1 MPACPGNAAF
11 YSSRNAFHITKMS
24 SSTTRKTGARTHS
37 SYGLL
42 FLLPLLAFT
51 IAGCLTPVRAVPT
64 PTPWP
69 TPVPSEQNR
78 YTVTRGTIEDRFQV
92 IAEVAPL
99 HWEPLAFAVDGKLGA
114 VLVNEGEQAEEGQ
127 ILAELIMPDLLEQL
141 EQARLDLS
149 RAESVLWVYENE
161 LTFDL
166 ERAQLEARRAELL
179 LQRAREAGDTNEIS
193 LQEVAL
199 QIAQVNLREIENRVD
214 PSLEQAVARAKLAVA
229 ALERQV
235 EERRIRA
242 PFTGQVVAVGIGLNS
257 MRGPL
262 EPPQRRAEV
271 PAFSPFIV
279 IVEPEPVE
287 LIVSS
292 QSARASDLVIGQE
305 VTAIHRWAQ
314 DEPFPVH
321 VAQLPTISSGD
332 RFIPGF
338 PGSIHLA
345 VEGETPPLVAGE
357 FINIQVVAAVRDDTL
372 LLPDAA
378 VRRFGGRTFVVVQ
391 DGDRQ
396 RRIDIRTGL
405 ESQGMV
411 EVLEGL
417 EEGDVILGR

>member
-1 MPACPGNAAF
+1 MSASTARRSGV
-11 YSSRNAFHITKMS
+11 SSRP
-24 SSTTRKTGARTHS
+24 
-37 SYGLL
+37 SYTLL
-42 FLLPLLAFT
+42 LLLPLLAFAF
-51 IAGCLTPVRAVPT
+51 AGCLTPVRAVPT

-92 IAEVAPL
+92 IAEVAPIR
-99 HWEPLAFAVDGKLGA
+99 WEPLAFAVDGQLGA

-127 ILAELIMPDLLEQL
+127 ILAELIMPDLLERL

-149 RAESVLWVYENE
+149 RSESVLWVYENE

-166 ERAQLEARRAELL
+166 ERAQLESQRAELL
-179 LQRAREAGDTNEIS
+179 LQQARDAGDTDEIA

-199 QIAQVNLREIENRVD
+199 QLAQVNLREIESRVD

-235 EERRIRA
+235 AERRIRA
-242 PFTGQVVAVGIGLNS
+242 PFAGQVVAVGINLNS

-287 LIVSS
+287 LIISS
-292 QSARASDLVIGQE
+292 QAARASDLVIGQE

-314 DEPFPVH
+314 DEPFPVSIS
-321 VAQLPTISSGD
+321 QLPTISSGD

-357 FINIQVVAAVRDDTL
+357 FINIEVVAAVRDDTL

-417 EEGDVILGR
+417 EEGDVIVGR

>member
-1 MPACPGNAAF
+1 MTASPSQSPNGR
-11 YSSRNAFHITKMS
+11 SRWL
-24 SSTTRKTGARTHS
+24 HS
-37 SYGLL
+37 ILL
-42 FLLPLLAFT
+42 LLPLLASV

-69 TPVPSEQNR
+69 TPVLSEQKT
-78 YTVTRGTIEDRFQV
+78 YMVTRGTVEDRFQL

-99 HWEPLAFAVDGKLGA
+99 RWEPLAFAVDGKLGA
-114 VLVNEGEQAEEGQ
+114 VLVSEGEQAEEGQ

-149 RAESVLWVYENE
+149 KNESVLWVYENE
-161 LTFDL
+161 QSFNL
-166 ERAQLEARRAELL
+166 ERAQLEARRVELL
-179 LQRAREAGDTNEIS
+179 LEQARNAGDADQIA

-199 QIAQVNLREIENRVD
+199 ELAQLNLHEVESRVD
-214 PSLEQAVARAKLAVA
+214 PSLVQAVARAQLAVT

-242 PFTGQVVAVGIGLNS
+242 PFSGQVVAVGIGLNS
-257 MRGPL
+257 MRGSL
-262 EPPQRRAEV
+262 EPPQRRADV
-271 PAFSPFIV
+271 PAFSPFMV
-279 IVEPEPVE
+279 IVEPQPVE

-292 QSARASDLVIGQE
+292 QSARASDLVIGKE

-314 DEPFPVH
+314 DEPFPVN

-332 RFIPGF
+332 RFTPGF

-345 VEGETPPLVAGE
+345 IDGETPPLVAGE
-357 FINIQVVAAVRDDTL
+357 FINIEVVAAVRDDTL
-372 LLPDAA
+372 VLPDAA

-417 EEGDVILGR
+417 AEGDVIVGR

>member
-1 MPACPGNAAF
+1 M
-11 YSSRNAFHITKMS
+11 SRSI
-24 SSTTRKTGARTHS
+24 
-37 SYGLL
+37 LL
-42 FLLPLLAFT
+42 LLPFLASV

-69 TPVPSEQNR
+69 TPVLSEQKT
-78 YTVTRGTIEDRFQV
+78 YMVMRGTVEDRFQL

-99 HWEPLAFAVDGKLGA
+99 RWEPLAFAVDGKLGA
-114 VLVNEGEQAEEGQ
+114 VLVSEGEQAEEGQ

-161 LTFDL
+161 LSFDL
-166 ERAQLEARRAELL
+166 KRAQLEARRVELL
-179 LQRAREAGDTNEIS
+179 LEQARNAADAEQIA

-199 QIAQVNLREIENRVD
+199 ELAQLNLSEVESRID

-235 EERRIRA
+235 EEHRIRA
-242 PFTGQVVAVGIGLNS
+242 PFVGQVVAVGIGLNS

-262 EPPQRRAEV
+262 ELPHRRTDV
-271 PAFSPFIV
+271 PAFSPFMV
-279 IVEPEPVE
+279 IVEPQPVE

-292 QSARASDLVIGQE
+292 QSARVGDLVLGQE

-314 DEPFPVH
+314 DQPFPVR
-321 VAQLPTISSGD
+321 VAKLPTISSGD
-332 RFIPGF
+332 RFTPGY
-338 PGSIHLA
+338 PGSIHLSI
-345 VEGETPPLVAGE
+345 EGESPPLAAGE
-357 FINIQVVAAVRDDTL
+357 FINIEVVAAVRDDTL
-372 LLPDAA
+372 VLPDAA

-405 ESQGMV
+405 ESQGVV

-417 EEGDVILGR
+417 EEGDVIVGR

>member
-1 MPACPGNAAF
+1 MSASPQPTSCF
-11 YSSRNAFHITKMS
+11 RSR
-24 SSTTRKTGARTHS
+24 HS
-37 SYGLL
+37 IRLL
-42 FLLPLLAFT
+42 LLLALLAT
-51 IAGCLTPVRAVPT
+51 AVSGCLTPVRVVPT

-69 TPVPSEQNR
+69 TPVPSERNR
-78 YTVTRGTIEDRFQV
+78 YTVTRGVIEDRFQL

-99 HWEPLAFAVDGKLGA
+99 RWEPLAFAVDGKLGA
-114 VLVNEGEQAEEGQ
+114 VLVSEGEQAEEGQ

-161 LTFDL
+161 LSFDL
-166 ERAQLEARRAELL
+166 ERAQLDVRRVELL
-179 LQRAREAGDTNEIS
+179 LEHARSAGDANQVAI
-193 LQEVAL
+193 QEVEL
-199 QIAQVNLREIENRVD
+199 ELAQLNLREVESRVD
-214 PSLEQAVARAKLAVA
+214 PSLVQSVARANLSVV

-242 PFTGQVVAVGIGLNS
+242 PFSGQVVAVGIGLNS

-262 EPPQRRAEV
+262 EPPQRRADV
-271 PAFSPFIV
+271 PAFSPFMV
-279 IVEPEPVE
+279 IVEPQPVE

-292 QSARASDLVIGQE
+292 QSARASELSVGLE

-314 DEPFPVH
+314 DDPFPVQ
-321 VAQLPTISSGD
+321 VSQLPTISSGD
-332 RFIPGF
+332 RFTPGF

-357 FINIQVVAAVRDDTL
+357 FVNIEVVAAVREDTL

-417 EEGDVILGR
+417 EEGDVIVGR

>member
-1 MPACPGNAAF
+1 MSASPQPTSCF
-11 YSSRNAFHITKMS
+11 RSR
-24 SSTTRKTGARTHS
+24 HS
-37 SYGLL
+37 IRLL
-42 FLLPLLAFT
+42 LLLAVLA
-51 IAGCLTPVRAVPT
+51 IAISGCLTPVRVVPT

-78 YTVTRGTIEDRFQV
+78 YTVTRGVIEDRFQL

-99 HWEPLAFAVDGKLGA
+99 RWEPLAFAVDGKLGA
-114 VLVNEGEQAEEGQ
+114 VLVSEGEKAEEGQ

-161 LTFDL
+161 LSFDL
-166 ERAQLEARRAELL
+166 ERAQLDVRRVELL
-179 LQRAREAGDTNEIS
+179 LEHARNAGDANQVAI
-193 LQEVAL
+193 QEVEL
-199 QIAQVNLREIENRVD
+199 ELAQLNLREVESRVD
-214 PSLEQAVARAKLAVA
+214 PSLVQSVARANLAVV

-242 PFTGQVVAVGIGLNS
+242 PFSGQVVAVGIGLNS

-262 EPPQRRAEV
+262 DPPQRRADV
-271 PAFSPFIV
+271 PAFSPFMV
-279 IVEPEPVE
+279 IVEPQPVE

-292 QSARASDLVIGQE
+292 QSSRASELSVGLE
-305 VTAIHRWAQ
+305 VTATHRWAQ
-314 DEPFPVH
+314 DEPFPVQ
-321 VAQLPTISSGD
+321 VSQLPTISSGD
-332 RFIPGF
+332 RFTPGF

-357 FINIQVVAAVRDDTL
+357 FINIEVVAAVREDTL

-417 EEGDVILGR
+417 EEGDVIVGR

>member
-1 MPACPGNAAF
+1 
-11 YSSRNAFHITKMS
+11 MS
-24 SSTTRKTGARTHS
+24 ASHSKSLSARFRP
-37 SYGLL
+37 SYTLL
-42 FLLPLLAFT
+42 LLLPLLASA

-69 TPVPSEQNR
+69 TPVPSEQKR

-99 HWEPLAFAVDGKLGA
+99 RWEPLAFAVDGKLGS

-179 LQRAREAGDTNEIS
+179 LQHAREAGDTNEIV

-199 QIAQVNLREIENRVD
+199 DLAQVNLREIESRVD

-242 PFTGQVVAVGIGLNS
+242 PFSGQVVAVGIGLNS

-262 EPPQRRAEV
+262 EPPQRRADV

-279 IVEPEPVE
+279 IVEPDPVE

-292 QSARASDLVIGQE
+292 QAARVSDLVIGQE

-338 PGSIHLA
+338 PGSIHLT

-357 FINIQVVAAVRDDTL
+357 FINIEVVAAVRDNTL

>member
-1 MPACPGNAAF
+1 MSASPQPTSCF
-11 YSSRNAFHITKMS
+11 RSR
-24 SSTTRKTGARTHS
+24 HS
-37 SYGLL
+37 IRLL
-42 FLLPLLAFT
+42 LLLAVLA
-51 IAGCLTPVRAVPT
+51 IAISGCLTPVRVVPT

-78 YTVTRGTIEDRFQV
+78 YTVTRGVIEDRFQL

-99 HWEPLAFAVDGKLGA
+99 RWEPLAFAVDGKLGA
-114 VLVNEGEQAEEGQ
+114 VLVSEGEKAEEGK

-161 LTFDL
+161 LSFDL
-166 ERAQLEARRAELL
+166 ERAQLDVRRVELL
-179 LQRAREAGDTNEIS
+179 LEHARNAGDANQVAI
-193 LQEVAL
+193 QEVEL
-199 QIAQVNLREIENRVD
+199 ELAQLNLREVESRVD
-214 PSLEQAVARAKLAVA
+214 PSLVQSVARANLAVV

-242 PFTGQVVAVGIGLNS
+242 PFSGQVVAVGIGLNS

-262 EPPQRRAEV
+262 DPPQRRADV
-271 PAFSPFIV
+271 PAFSPFMV
-279 IVEPEPVE
+279 IVEPQPVE

-292 QSARASDLVIGQE
+292 QSSRASELSVGLE
-305 VTAIHRWAQ
+305 VTATHRWAQ
-314 DEPFPVH
+314 DEPFPVQ
-321 VAQLPTISSGD
+321 VSQLPTISSGD
-332 RFIPGF
+332 RFTPGF

-357 FINIQVVAAVRDDTL
+357 FINIEVVAAVREDTL

-417 EEGDVILGR
+417 EEGDVIVGR

>member
-1 MPACPGNAAF
+1 MPVSPQP
-11 YSSRNAFHITKMS
+11 SSCVRFRPLI
-24 SSTTRKTGARTHS
+24 R
-37 SYGLL
+37 LL
-42 FLLPLLAFT
+42 VLSALLAT
-51 IAGCLTPVRAVPT
+51 AISGCLAPVRVVPT

-78 YTVTRGTIEDRFQV
+78 YTVTRGDIEDRFQL

-99 HWEPLAFAVDGKLGA
+99 RWEPLAFAVDGTLGA

-161 LTFDL
+161 LSFDR
-166 ERAQLEARRAELL
+166 ERAGLQVSRVELL
-179 LQRAREAGDTNEIS
+179 LEQARNAADAD
-193 LQEVAL
+193 QVAL
-199 QIAQVNLREIENRVD
+199 YEVELELAQLNLREVESRVD
-214 PSLEQAVARAKLAVA
+214 PSLVQSVARAKLAVA
-229 ALERQV
+229 ALERKV
-235 EERRIRA
+235 EERRLRA
-242 PFTGQVVAVGIGLNS
+242 PFSGQVVAVGVGLNS

-262 EPPQRRAEV
+262 EPPQRRADV
-271 PAFSPFIV
+271 SAFAPFVV
-279 IVEPEPVE
+279 IVEPQPVE

-292 QSARASDLVIGQE
+292 QSSRASELSVGLE

-314 DEPFPVH
+314 DEPFPVQ
-321 VAQLPTISSGD
+321 VSQLPTISSGD

-357 FINIQVVAAVRDDTL
+357 FINIEVIAAVRENTL

-417 EEGDVILGR
+417 EEGDVIVGR

>member
-1 MPACPGNAAF
+1 MSA
-11 YSSRNAFHITKMS
+11 SSLQNLM
-24 SSTTRKTGARTHS
+24 ARG
-37 SYGLL
+37 GLL
-42 FLLPLLAFT
+42 HCLTWLPPLLAFAV
-51 IAGCLTPVRAVPT
+51 AGCLSPVRAVPT

-69 TPVPSEQNR
+69 TPVISEQKS
-78 YTVTRGTIEDRFQV
+78 YTVTRGTVEDRFQL
-92 IAEVAPL
+92 ISEVAPL
-99 HWEPLAFAVDGKLGA
+99 RWEPLAFAVDGQLAA
-114 VLVNEGEQAEEGQ
+114 VLVNEGEEAEEGQ

-149 RAESVLWVYENE
+149 KTESELWVNENE
-161 LTFDL
+161 QTFNL
-166 ERAQLEARRAELL
+166 ERAQLEVRRTELL
-179 LQRAREAGDTNEIS
+179 LEQARNAGDADQIA
-193 LQEVAL
+193 LQEVAFQL
-199 QIAQVNLREIENRVD
+199 AQLNLREVESRVD
-214 PSLEQAVARAKLAVA
+214 PSLVQAVARAQLAVA

-242 PFTGQVVAVGIGLNS
+242 PFSGQIVAVGVGLNS

-262 EPPQRRAEV
+262 ESPQRRAEV

-279 IVEPEPVE
+279 IVEPHPVE

-292 QSARASDLVIGQE
+292 QSARASDLAVGQE

-314 DEPFPVH
+314 DKPFPVR
-321 VAQLPTISSGD
+321 VAQMPTISSGD
-332 RFIPGF
+332 RFIPGY

-345 VEGETPPLVAGE
+345 VDGESPPLVAGE
-357 FINIQVVAAVRDDTL
+357 FINIEVVAAVRDDTL
-372 LLPDAA
+372 VLPDAA

-396 RRIDIRTGL
+396 RRIDIRIGL

-417 EEGDVILGR
+417 NEGDIVVGR

>member
-1 MPACPGNAAF
+1 MSASPQPTSCF
-11 YSSRNAFHITKMS
+11 RSR
-24 SSTTRKTGARTHS
+24 HS
-37 SYGLL
+37 IRLL
-42 FLLPLLAFT
+42 LLLAVLA
-51 IAGCLTPVRAVPT
+51 IAISGCLTPVRVVPT

-78 YTVTRGTIEDRFQV
+78 YTVTRGVIEDRFQL

-99 HWEPLAFAVDGKLGA
+99 RWEPLAFAVDGKLGA
-114 VLVNEGEQAEEGQ
+114 VLVSEGEQAEEGQ

-161 LTFDL
+161 LSFDL
-166 ERAQLEARRAELL
+166 ERAQLDVRRVELL
-179 LQRAREAGDTNEIS
+179 LEHARNAGDANQVAI
-193 LQEVAL
+193 QEVEL
-199 QIAQVNLREIENRVD
+199 ELAQLNLREVESRVD
-214 PSLEQAVARAKLAVA
+214 PSLVQSVARANLAVV

-242 PFTGQVVAVGIGLNS
+242 PFSGQVVAVGIGLNS

-262 EPPQRRAEV
+262 DPPQRRADV
-271 PAFSPFIV
+271 PAFSPFMV
-279 IVEPEPVE
+279 IVEPQPVE

-292 QSARASDLVIGQE
+292 QSSRASELSVGLE
-305 VTAIHRWAQ
+305 VTATHRWAQ
-314 DEPFPVH
+314 DEPFPVQ
-321 VAQLPTISSGD
+321 VSQLPTISSGD
-332 RFIPGF
+332 RFTPGF

-357 FINIQVVAAVRDDTL
+357 FINIEVVAAVREDTL

-417 EEGDVILGR
+417 EEGDVIVGR

>member
-1 MPACPGNAAF
+1 MIASLSQSPIAR
-11 YSSRNAFHITKMS
+11 SR
-24 SSTTRKTGARTHS
+24 RLHS
-37 SYGLL
+37 ILL
-42 FLLPLLAFT
+42 LLPLLASM
-51 IAGCLTPVRAVPT
+51 IAACLAPVRAVPT

-69 TPVPSEQNR
+69 TPVLSVQKR
-78 YTVTRGTIEDRFQV
+78 YTVTRGTVEDRFQLV
-92 IAEVAPL
+92 AEVAPL
-99 HWEPLAFAVDGKLGA
+99 RWEPLAFAVDGKLGA
-114 VLVNEGEQAEEGQ
+114 VLVREGEEAEEGQ

-149 RAESVLWVYENE
+149 KNESVLWVYENE
-161 LTFDL
+161 QSFNL
-166 ERAQLEARRAELL
+166 ERAQLEARRVELL
-179 LQRAREAGDTNEIS
+179 LEQARNAGDTDQIA

-199 QIAQVNLREIENRVD
+199 ELAQLNLNEVESRVD
-214 PSLEQAVARAKLAVA
+214 PSLVQAVARAQLAVT

-235 EERRIRA
+235 EEHRIRA
-242 PFTGQVVAVGIGLNS
+242 PFSGQVVAVGIGLNS
-257 MRGPL
+257 MRGSL
-262 EPPQRRAEV
+262 EPPQRRADV
-271 PAFSPFIV
+271 PAFSPFMV
-279 IVEPEPVE
+279 IVEPQPVE

-292 QSARASDLVIGQE
+292 QSARASDLVIGKE

-314 DEPFPVH
+314 DEPFPVN

-332 RFIPGF
+332 RFTPGF

-345 VEGETPPLVAGE
+345 IDGETPPLVAGE
-357 FINIQVVAAVRDDTL
+357 FINIEVVAAVRDDTL
-372 LLPDAA
+372 VLPDAA

-417 EEGDVILGR
+417 AEGDVIVGR

>member
-1 MPACPGNAAF
+1 M
-11 YSSRNAFHITKMS
+11 
-24 SSTTRKTGARTHS
+24 
-37 SYGLL
+37 
-42 FLLPLLAFT
+42 LA
-51 IAGCLTPVRAVPT
+51 IAISGCLTPVRVVPT

-78 YTVTRGTIEDRFQV
+78 YTVTRGVIEDRFQL

-99 HWEPLAFAVDGKLGA
+99 RWEPLAFAVDGKLGA
-114 VLVNEGEQAEEGQ
+114 VLVSEGEKAEEGQ

-161 LTFDL
+161 LSFDL
-166 ERAQLEARRAELL
+166 ERAQLDVRRVELL
-179 LQRAREAGDTNEIS
+179 LEHARNAGDANQVAI
-193 LQEVAL
+193 QEVEL
-199 QIAQVNLREIENRVD
+199 ELAQLNLREVESRVD
-214 PSLEQAVARAKLAVA
+214 PSLVQSVARANLAVV

-242 PFTGQVVAVGIGLNS
+242 PFSGQVVAVGIGLNS

-262 EPPQRRAEV
+262 DPPQRRADV
-271 PAFSPFIV
+271 PAFSPFMV
-279 IVEPEPVE
+279 IVEPQPVE

-292 QSARASDLVIGQE
+292 QSSRASELSVGLE
-305 VTAIHRWAQ
+305 VTATHRWAQ
-314 DEPFPVH
+314 DEPFPVQ
-321 VAQLPTISSGD
+321 VSQLPTISSGD
-332 RFIPGF
+332 RFTPGF

-357 FINIQVVAAVRDDTL
+357 FINIEVVAAVREDTL

-417 EEGDVILGR
+417 EEGDVIVGR

>member
-1 MPACPGNAAF
+1 MSASPQPNLCF
-11 YSSRNAFHITKMS
+11 RSRPS
-24 SSTTRKTGARTHS
+24 VR
-37 SYGLL
+37 LL
-42 FLLPLLAFT
+42 LLLALLATT
-51 IAGCLTPVRAVPT
+51 IAGCLTPVRVVPT

-78 YTVTRGTIEDRFQV
+78 YTVTRGAIEDRFQL

-99 HWEPLAFAVDGKLGA
+99 RWEPLAFAVDGKLGA
-114 VLVNEGEQAEEGQ
+114 VLVSEGEQAEEGQ

-161 LTFDL
+161 LSFDL
-166 ERAQLEARRAELL
+166 ERAQLDVRRVELL
-179 LQRAREAGDTNEIS
+179 LEHARSAGDANQVAI
-193 LQEVAL
+193 QEVEL
-199 QIAQVNLREIENRVD
+199 ELAQLNLREVESRVD
-214 PSLEQAVARAKLAVA
+214 PSLVQSVARANLSVV

-242 PFTGQVVAVGIGLNS
+242 PFSGQVVAVGIGLNS

-262 EPPQRRAEV
+262 EPPQRRADV
-271 PAFSPFIV
+271 PAFSPFMV
-279 IVEPEPVE
+279 IVEPQPVE

-292 QSARASDLVIGQE
+292 QSARASELSVGLE

-314 DEPFPVH
+314 DDPFPVQ
-321 VAQLPTISSGD
+321 VSQLPTISSGD
-332 RFIPGF
+332 RFTPGF

-357 FINIQVVAAVRDDTL
+357 FVNIEVVAAVREDTL

-417 EEGDVILGR
+417 EEGDVIVGR

>member
-1 MPACPGNAAF
+1 MSASPQPT
-11 YSSRNAFHITKMS
+11 SSFRS
-24 SSTTRKTGARTHS
+24 RHS
-37 SYGLL
+37 IRLL
-42 FLLPLLAFT
+42 LLLAVLA
-51 IAGCLTPVRAVPT
+51 IAISGCLTPVRVVPT

-78 YTVTRGTIEDRFQV
+78 YTVTRGVIEDRFQL

-99 HWEPLAFAVDGKLGA
+99 RWEPLAFAVDGKLGA
-114 VLVNEGEQAEEGQ
+114 VLVSEGEQAEEGQ

-161 LTFDL
+161 LSFDL
-166 ERAQLEARRAELL
+166 ERAQLDVRRVELL
-179 LQRAREAGDTNEIS
+179 LEHARNAGDANLVAI
-193 LQEVAL
+193 QEVEL
-199 QIAQVNLREIENRVD
+199 ELAQLNLREVESRVD
-214 PSLEQAVARAKLAVA
+214 PSLVQSVARANLAVV

-242 PFTGQVVAVGIGLNS
+242 PFSGQVVAVGIGLNS

-262 EPPQRRAEV
+262 DPPQRRADV
-271 PAFSPFIV
+271 PAFSPFMV
-279 IVEPEPVE
+279 IVEPQPVE

-292 QSARASDLVIGQE
+292 QSSRASELSVGLE
-305 VTAIHRWAQ
+305 VTATHRWAQ
-314 DEPFPVH
+314 DEPFPVQ
-321 VAQLPTISSGD
+321 VSQLPTISSGD
-332 RFIPGF
+332 RFTPGF

-357 FINIQVVAAVRDDTL
+357 FINIEVVAAVREDTL

-417 EEGDVILGR
+417 EEGDVIVGR

>member
-1 MPACPGNAAF
+1 MAW
-11 YSSRNAFHITKMS
+11 
-24 SSTTRKTGARTHS
+24 
-37 SYGLL
+37 
-42 FLLPLLAFT
+42 LLPLLAFA
-51 IAGCLTPVRAVPT
+51 IAGCLSPVRAVPT

-69 TPVPSEQNR
+69 TPVLSERNR
-78 YTVTRGTIEDRFQV
+78 YTVSRGAIVDRFQL

-99 HWEPLAFAVDGKLGA
+99 HWEPLAFAVDGQLAA
-114 VLVNEGEQAEEGQ
+114 VFVQEGEEAEEGQ
-127 ILAELIMPDLLEQL
+127 VLAELIMPDRLEQL

-149 RAESVLWVYENE
+149 RTESVLWVYENE
-161 LTFDL
+161 QSFNL
-166 ERAQLEARRAELL
+166 ERASLEVRRAELL
-179 LQRAREAGDTNEIS
+179 LEQARAANDPAQIA

-199 QIAQVNLREIENRVD
+199 ELAQLDMRAVENRID
-214 PSLEQAVARAKLAVA
+214 PSLVQAVARANLAVV

-242 PFTGQVVAVGIGLNS
+242 PFAGTVVAVGVGLKS
-257 MRGPL
+257 LRGPL

-271 PAFSPFIV
+271 PAFSPFVV
-279 IVEPEPVE
+279 IVDPEPVE

-292 QSARASDLVIGQE
+292 QSARASDLTIDQE

-314 DEPFPVH
+314 DQPFPAH
-321 VAQLPTISSGD
+321 VALLPSISSGD
-332 RFIPGF
+332 RFTPGY

-345 VEGETPPLVAGE
+345 IDGDSPPLVAGE
-357 FINIQVVAAVRDDTL
+357 FVNIEVVAAVRDDTL
-372 LLPDAA
+372 VLPDAA

-417 EEGDVILGR
+417 TEGDVVVGR

>member
-1 MPACPGNAAF
+1 MSASPQPSPCF
-11 YSSRNAFHITKMS
+11 RSRPPI
-24 SSTTRKTGARTHS
+24 R
-37 SYGLL
+37 LL
-42 FLLPLLAFT
+42 LLSALLAT
-51 IAGCLTPVRAVPT
+51 ALAGCLTPVRVVPT

-78 YTVTRGTIEDRFQV
+78 YAVSRGAIEDRFQL

-99 HWEPLAFAVDGKLGA
+99 RWEPLAFAVDGKLGA
-114 VLVNEGEQAEEGQ
+114 VLVSEGEQAEEGQ

-161 LTFDL
+161 LSFDL
-166 ERAQLEARRAELL
+166 ERAQLDVRRVELL
-179 LQRAREAGDTNEIS
+179 LEHARNAGDANQVA
-193 LQEVAL
+193 LQEVQL
-199 QIAQVNLREIENRVD
+199 EIAQLNLREVESRVD
-214 PSLEQAVARAKLAVA
+214 PSLVQSVARANLAVE

-242 PFTGQVVAVGIGLNS
+242 PFSGQIVAVGIGLNS

-262 EPPQRRAEV
+262 EPPQRRADV
-271 PAFSPFIV
+271 PAFSPFMV
-279 IVEPEPVE
+279 IVEPQPVE

-292 QSARASDLVIGQE
+292 QSSRASELSVGLE

-314 DEPFPVH
+314 DEPFPVQ
-321 VAQLPTISSGD
+321 VSQLPTISSGD
-332 RFIPGF
+332 RFTPGF

-357 FINIQVVAAVRDDTL
+357 FVNIEVVAAVREDTL

-417 EEGDVILGR
+417 EEGDVIVGR

>member
-1 MPACPGNAAF
+1 MTASPSQSPNGR
-11 YSSRNAFHITKMS
+11 SRWL
-24 SSTTRKTGARTHS
+24 HS
-37 SYGLL
+37 ILL
-42 FLLPLLAFT
+42 LLPLLASV

-69 TPVPSEQNR
+69 TPVLSEQKT
-78 YTVTRGTIEDRFQV
+78 YMVTRGTVEDRFQL

-99 HWEPLAFAVDGKLGA
+99 RWEPLAFAVDGKLGA
-114 VLVNEGEQAEEGQ
+114 VLVSEGEQAEEGQ

-149 RAESVLWVYENE
+149 KNESVLWVYENE
-161 LTFDL
+161 QSFNL
-166 ERAQLEARRAELL
+166 ERAQLEARRVELL
-179 LQRAREAGDTNEIS
+179 LEQARNAGDADQIA

-199 QIAQVNLREIENRVD
+199 QLAQLNLHEVESRVD
-214 PSLEQAVARAKLAVA
+214 PSLVQAVARAQLAVA

-242 PFTGQVVAVGIGLNS
+242 PFSGQVVAVGIGLNS

-262 EPPQRRAEV
+262 EPPQRRADV
-271 PAFSPFIV
+271 PAFSPFMV
-279 IVEPEPVE
+279 IVEPQPVE

-292 QSARASDLVIGQE
+292 QSARASDLVIGKE

-314 DEPFPVH
+314 DEPFPVN
-321 VAQLPTISSGD
+321 VSQLPTISSGD
-332 RFIPGF
+332 RFTPGF

-345 VEGETPPLVAGE
+345 IEGETPPLVAGE
-357 FINIQVVAAVRDDTL
+357 FINIEVVAAVRDDTL
-372 LLPDAA
+372 VLPDAA

-417 EEGDVILGR
+417 AEGDVIVGR

>member
-1 MPACPGNAAF
+1 MPVSPQPSPCVR
-11 YSSRNAFHITKMS
+11 SRPSI
-24 SSTTRKTGARTHS
+24 R
-37 SYGLL
+37 LL
-42 FLLPLLAFT
+42 LLLALLAT
-51 IAGCLTPVRAVPT
+51 AISGCLTPVRVVPT

-78 YTVTRGTIEDRFQV
+78 YSVTRGAIEDRFSL

-99 HWEPLAFAVDGKLGA
+99 RWEPLAFAVDGKLGA

-161 LTFDL
+161 LSFDR
-166 ERAQLEARRAELL
+166 ERAELQVRRVEL
-179 LQRAREAGDTNEIS
+179 LLEQARNAADAD
-193 LQEVAL
+193 QVAL
-199 QIAQVNLREIENRVD
+199 HEVELELAQLNLREVESRVD
-214 PSLEQAVARAKLAVA
+214 PSLVQSVARAKLAVA

-235 EERRIRA
+235 EERRLRA
-242 PFTGQVVAVGIGLNS
+242 PFSGQVVAVGVGLNS

-262 EPPQRRAEV
+262 EPPQRRTDVA
-271 PAFSPFIV
+271 AFAPFMV
-279 IVEPEPVE
+279 IVEPQPVE
-287 LIVSS
+287 LIISS
-292 QSARASDLVIGQE
+292 QSSRASELSVGLE

-314 DEPFPVH
+314 DEPFTVQ
-321 VAQLPTISSGD
+321 VSQLPTISSGD
-332 RFIPGF
+332 RFTPGF

-357 FINIQVVAAVRDDTL
+357 FVNIEVVAAVREDTL

-417 EEGDVILGR
+417 EEGDVIVGR

>member
-1 MPACPGNAAF
+1 MTASLSQSPNAR
-11 YSSRNAFHITKMS
+11 SRWL
-24 SSTTRKTGARTHS
+24 HS
-37 SYGLL
+37 ILL
-42 FLLPLLAFT
+42 LLPLLASM
-51 IAGCLTPVRAVPT
+51 IAGCLAPVRAVPT

-69 TPVPSEQNR
+69 TPVLSEQKR
-78 YTVTRGTIEDRFQV
+78 YTVTRGTVEDRFQLV
-92 IAEVAPL
+92 AEVAPL
-99 HWEPLAFAVDGKLGA
+99 RWEPLAFAVDGKLGA
-114 VLVNEGEQAEEGQ
+114 VLVREGEEAEEGQ

-149 RAESVLWVYENE
+149 KNESVLWVYENE
-161 LTFDL
+161 QSFNL
-166 ERAQLEARRAELL
+166 ERAQLEARRVELL
-179 LQRAREAGDTNEIS
+179 LEQARNAGDTDQIA

-199 QIAQVNLREIENRVD
+199 DLAQLNLREVENRVD
-214 PSLEQAVARAKLAVA
+214 PSLVQAVARAQLAVA

-242 PFTGQVVAVGIGLNS
+242 PFSGQVVAVGIGLNS
-257 MRGPL
+257 MRGSL
-262 EPPQRRAEV
+262 EPPQRRADV
-271 PAFSPFIV
+271 PAFSPFMV
-279 IVEPEPVE
+279 IVEPQPVE

-292 QSARASDLVIGQE
+292 QSARASDLVIGKE
-305 VTAIHRWAQ
+305 VTAIHRWAK
-314 DEPFPVH
+314 DEPFPVN

-332 RFIPGF
+332 RFTPGF

-345 VEGETPPLVAGE
+345 IDGETPPLVAGE
-357 FINIQVVAAVRDDTL
+357 FINIEVVAAVRDDTL
-372 LLPDAA
+372 VLPDAA

-417 EEGDVILGR
+417 AEGDVIVGR

>member
-1 MPACPGNAAF
+1 MSASPQPIPCF
-11 YSSRNAFHITKMS
+11 RSRPSI
-24 SSTTRKTGARTHS
+24 R
-37 SYGLL
+37 LL
-42 FLLPLLAFT
+42 LLLALLAT
-51 IAGCLTPVRAVPT
+51 AVAGCLTPVRVVPT

-69 TPVPSEQNR
+69 TPVPSERNR
-78 YTVTRGTIEDRFQV
+78 YTVTRGAIEDRFQL

-99 HWEPLAFAVDGKLGA
+99 RWEPLAFAVDGKLGA
-114 VLVNEGEQAEEGQ
+114 VLVSEGEQAEEGQ

-161 LTFDL
+161 LSFDL
-166 ERAQLEARRAELL
+166 ERAQLEVRRVELL
-179 LQRAREAGDTNEIS
+179 LEHARNDGDAS
-193 LQEVAL
+193 QVAL
-199 QIAQVNLREIENRVD
+199 REVELELAQLNLREVESRVD
-214 PSLEQAVARAKLAVA
+214 PSLVQSVARANLSVV

-242 PFTGQVVAVGIGLNS
+242 PFSGQVVAVGIGLNS

-262 EPPQRRAEV
+262 EPPQRRADV
-271 PAFSPFIV
+271 PAFSPFMV
-279 IVEPEPVE
+279 IVEPQPVE

-292 QSARASDLVIGQE
+292 QSARASELSVGLE

-314 DEPFPVH
+314 DEPFPVQ
-321 VAQLPTISSGD
+321 VSQLPTISSGD
-332 RFIPGF
+332 RFTPGF

-357 FINIQVVAAVRDDTL
+357 FVNIEVVAAVREDTL

-417 EEGDVILGR
+417 EEGDVIVGR